1 MTEEES
7 GSVFSGIAEAAS
19 AAWDAQMNVTEAI
32 IDTSIGA
39 SQFAAGV
46 GEHLAATGAEL
57 VGAQDARD
65 SLDDMAID
73 SRDAAYDSWSSAG
86 QNLSEA
92 ATDIVGE

>member
-7 GSVFSGIAEAAS
+7 TSVFGGLADAAE
-19 AAWDAQMNVTEAI
+19 AAWDAQVNVTEAI

-39 SQFAAGV
+39 SQFGLGI

-57 VGAQDARD
+57 IGLQDARD
-65 SLDDMAID
+65 SLDDMAVD
-73 SRDAAYDSWSSAG
+73 NRDAAYDSFSSAG
-86 QNLSEA
+86 ENLSEA